1 MIYHFLCKILV
12 LYQNNLILKKS
23 TCLCIQP
30 DFAGGGL
37 LKRAETESVTEQASS
52 TARGNQD
59 ERGLAQWFKRRESYW
74 LQTCSREKLKGI
86 QHWQNREPQEG
97 GFAPK
102 QRFLLQ
108 EETVPRKRNWLF
120 QTKKKK
126 KKKYYILALSKTVSW
141 KEILTRIQLR
151 EGDQSKPTACRG
163 KEMTVSYTYLFLAFP
178 LFYILYFS
186 IIYGW

>member
-102 QRFLLQ
+102 QRFCY
-108 EETVPRKRNWLF
+108 
-120 QTKKKK
+120 KKAFFNS
-126 KKKYYILALSKTVSW
+126 L
-141 KEILTRIQLR
+141 
-151 EGDQSKPTACRG
+151 
-163 KEMTVSYTYLFLAFP
+163 SYTKYLFCLYIDIFLRGIP
-178 LFYILYFS
+178 LW
-186 IIYGW
+186 IYPS